1 MDQKS
6 LILSGKVC
14 PYCNNQT
21 KFIDSEIIYGVSYGM
36 VYFCS
41 PCDAYVGVHKGTD
54 KALGRLADKN
64 LRKFKKRAHYFFDQI
79 AKTDLI
85 NKVSPEFIK
94 DISNRG
100 KAYLWL
106 SQQLNIP
113 IDECHIGMFDE
124 DMCRKVIDVSIAALQ
139 SINKTIT

>member
-14 PYCNNQT
+14 PYCSKET
-21 KFIDSEIIYGVSYGM
+21 KFIDSEIIYGISYGM
-36 VYFCS
+36 IYFCG

-54 KALGRLADKN
+54 KALGRLADKE

-85 NKVSPEFIK
+85 NKVWPVFIE
-94 DISNRG
+94 DVSNRK
-100 KAYLWL
+100 KAYMWL
-106 SQQLNIP
+106 SQQLNVP

-124 DMCRKVIDVSIAALQ
+124 NMCRKVIDVSIAALQ
-139 SINKTIT
+139 STNKT